1 MAKRLTV
8 FYSWQSDSPS
18 NLNRS
23 FIEKALVEALK
34 RLHSDATLENALRD
48 ATVELD
54 KDTQGVAGSP
64 PIAETILRKIEE
76 CAVFVADLSFVGESK
91 KGFTNAS
98 GKPRQFPNPN
108 VLIEYGYAHKCHSH
122 AKLIGIIN
130 TAYGK
135 PDAESLPFDLRH
147 LRWPICYHLADSSA
161 GNKNDQFETLVQT
174 LVKAVGLILSNHST
188 PNTPV
193 KAFVPQKPTTSPA
206 LYFDKAEDLVAEGPF
221 GGEVSFAVPE
231 GGKMYLRLYPTVA
244 VPPIETELA
253 AKYLAAKGNLQPIG
267 MVSGWSHAR
276 NIYGAI
282 VYNHPRDEKLCH
294 FTQLFLSREIWGID
308 AQILNAD
315 YLHQRQ
321 KEWGQQPLSW
331 IANGYIEEY
340 FVKALHNYLIF
351 AQTHLQL
358 PVPLRAEA
366 GLAGIKDYPIAVD
379 NSGFRGKSL
388 RDVIQ
393 WQGEIK
399 AYRKPA
405 WEILEPVF
413 DKIWANCGIQ
423 RTSQDHETFIKKF
436 TG

>member
-8 FYSWQSDSPS
+8 FYSWQNDSPS

-23 FIEKALVEALK
+23 FIERALHEALK
-34 RLHSDATLENALRD
+34 QLHSDATLENALRD

-64 PIAETILRKIEE
+64 PIAETILRKIED

-91 KGFTNAS
+91 NGFTNAS

-108 VLIEYGYAHKCHSH
+108 VLIEYGYALKCHSH
-122 AKLIGIIN
+122 AKLIGIMN

-147 LRWPICYHLADSSA
+147 LRWPIIYHLTDSSA
-161 GNKNDQFETLVQT
+161 VDKNDQFESLVQT
-174 LVKAVGLILSNHST
+174 LVKAIGLILSNHRS
-188 PNTPV
+188 PNV
-193 KAFVPQKPTTSPA
+193 LIEKFVPQKSTTNPA
-206 LYFDKAEDLVAEGPF
+206 LYFDKADDLIAEGPF
-221 GGEVSFAVPE
+221 GGEVSFVVPD
-231 GGKMYLRLYPTVA
+231 GGKAYLRLYSTIA
-244 VPPIETELA
+244 VPQIETEFGAKSLA
-253 AKYLAAKGNLQPIG
+253 AGGSLQPLG
-267 MVSGWSHAR
+267 RVSGYSTVR
-276 NIYGAI
+276 NIFGSI
-282 VYNHPRDEKLCH
+282 VYDHPHDGKLYH
-294 FTQLFLSREIWGID
+294 FTQLFLSREIWGVD

-331 IANGYIEEY
+331 IANGYIEEH
-340 FVKALHNYLIF
+340 FVSALQNYLNF

-358 PVPLRAEA
+358 PVPLRVEA
-366 GLAGIKDYPIAVD
+366 GLTGIKGYPIAVD

-388 RDVIQ
+388 RDFIQ
-393 WQGEIK
+393 WQGEIA
-399 AYRKPA
+399 AYGKPA
-405 WEILEPVF
+405 WEILEPF
-413 DKIWANCGIQ
+413 IDKIWANCGLQ
-423 RTSQDHETFIKKF
+423 RTSQDHTAFIKRF